1 MLLTPSYKL
10 YAVFYIYP
18 MQIIIIALIVLNV
31 IGILYLI
38 TRKKPTEQQAQNN
51 SALDVLQAELDK
63 ANERL
68 KKATEVELDLTRK
81 LAQKEAELAGV
92 IQQST
97 NTKREISELQTLFK
111 DQFSNLA
118 QGILDEKSKHM
129 QTQSEQQ
136 IKLLLDPLQLNLSE
150 FEKRIQASY
159 STELQERN
167 SLRDELKRL
176 NENSTKLSEDAS
188 NLTQALKADTKAQ
201 GNWGELVLER
211 ILERSGLTDGVEYK
225 TQHTTSNEHGQVI
238 RPDVI
243 VNLPGEKHLI
253 IDSKVSLTAYNAWV
267 SASTDEERAAQGK
280 AHIASIR
287 SHVKLLSEKNYPSG
301 KGLNAPDFVILFTP
315 IEGAFAM
322 ALQQDREL
330 YNDAWDRQII
340 IVSPT
345 TLLATMR
352 TVSNIWM
359 QERRIRNVQEIAEEG
374 GKLYDKFVAFLVN
387 LEDIGNKLDLARKAY
402 DEAFGKLSTGRGNII
417 ARTQKMQ
424 KLGAKTAKQIDVQ
437 LLDQAQLDD
446 ENE

>member
-1 MLLTPSYKL
+1 
-10 YAVFYIYP
+10 
-18 MQIIIIALIVLNV
+18 MQVIIIVLIALIVGGV
-31 IGILYLI
+31 IYLI
-38 TRKKPTEQQAQNN
+38 SRKKPIDSIVQDN
-51 SALDVLQAELDK
+51 SAIVFLKDELDK
-63 ANERL
+63 VNKRLVNANQ
-68 KKATEVELDLTRK
+68 VEMELTRQ
-81 LAQKEAELAGV
+81 LASKETELKGAREQAESIKKEV
-92 IQQST
+92 TEIQV
-97 NTKREISELQTLFK
+97 LFK

-118 QGILDEKSKHM
+118 QGILDEKSRNM

-136 IKLLLDPLQLNLSE
+136 IKLLLDPLQNNLSE

-167 SLRDELKRL
+167 SLKDELKRL
-176 NENSTKLSEDAS
+176 NENSTKLSEDAF
-188 NLTQALKADTKAQ
+188 NLTQALKSDTKAQ

-211 ILERSGLTDGVEYK
+211 ILERSGLTEGVEYK
-225 TQHTTSNEHGQVI
+225 TQHSTSNEHDQVI

-243 VNLPGEKHLI
+243 VNLPGDKHLI

-267 SASTDEERAAQGK
+267 SASTDQERASHGK
-280 AHIASIR
+280 AHVASIR
-287 SHVKLLSEKNYPSG
+287 SHVKSLGDKSYPSG
-301 KGLNAPDFVILFTP
+301 KGLNTPDFVILFTP
-315 IEGAFAM
+315 IEAAFAL

-387 LEDIGNKLDLARKAY
+387 LEEIGSKLDAARKAY
-402 DEAFGKLSTGRGNII
+402 DDAMGKLSTGRGNII

-424 KLGAKTAKQIDVQ
+424 KLGAKTSKQIDAQ
-437 LLDQAQLDD
+437 TLEQAEQD
-446 ENE
+446 ED

>member
-1 MLLTPSYKL
+1 
-10 YAVFYIYP
+10 
-18 MQIIIIALIVLNV
+18 MQIIIIVLIVLNV
-31 IGILYLI
+31 AGVIFLI
-38 TRKKPTEQQAQNN
+38 TRKKRVESSVQDNA
-51 SALDVLQAELDK
+51 AVDVLQGELDK
-63 ANERL
+63 ANQRL
-68 KKATEVELDLTRK
+68 LDANQVELKLTRQ
-81 LAQKEAELAGV
+81 LAEKETELKTAREQAESIRKEV
-92 IQQST
+92 VQ
-97 NTKREISELQTLFK
+97 LQTVFK

-118 QGILDEKSKHM
+118 QGILDEKAKNM
-129 QTQSEQQ
+129 QSQSEQQ
-136 IKLLLDPLQLNLSE
+136 IKLLLDPLQNNLTE

-159 STELQERN
+159 SFELQERN
-167 SLRDELKRL
+167 SLKDELKRL

-201 GNWGELVLER
+201 GNWGELVLEK
-211 ILERSGLTDGVEYK
+211 ILERSGLTEGVEFK
-225 TQHTTSNEHGQVI
+225 TQHSTSNEHDQVI

-243 VNLPGEKHLI
+243 VNLPGDKHLI
-253 IDSKVSLTAYNAWV
+253 IDSKVSLTAFNAWV
-267 SASTDEERAAQGK
+267 ASTTDDERLTHSRA
-280 AHIASIR
+280 HVASIR

-301 KGLNAPDFVILFTP
+301 KGLNTPDFVILFTP
-315 IEGAFAM
+315 MEAAFSL
-322 ALQQDREL
+322 ALQHDRDL

-387 LEDIGNKLDLARKAY
+387 MENVGGRIESAKAEW
-402 DEAFGKLSTGRGNII
+402 DEAMKKLANGKGNII

-424 KLGAKTAKQIDVQ
+424 KLGAKTSKQIDAQ
-437 LLDQAQLDD
+437 TLEQAQFED